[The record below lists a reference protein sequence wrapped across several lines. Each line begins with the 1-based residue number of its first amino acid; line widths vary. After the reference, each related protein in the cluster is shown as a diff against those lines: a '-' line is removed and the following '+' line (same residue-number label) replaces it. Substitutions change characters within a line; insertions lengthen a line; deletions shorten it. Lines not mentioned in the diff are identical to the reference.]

1 MPHIAKWKLLSEEEF
16 ARLVAESH
24 SFLELAEKIGYVKT
38 GGGTQSSLKRGVKER
53 GLDTSHFT
61 GQAWNRGNYD
71 YSSFTKGSVKK
82 NGKTTLKP
90 LVVLRG
96 HKCEK
101 CGLSEWLGEP
111 IKLEIHHINGDRSDN
126 SLENLIMLCPNC
138 HSYTNTFCYK
148 TKKVNIAEKDFVQ
161 ALQESKSIHSA
172 LLQLGLTPAA
182 GNYVRAREL
191 IHRYN
196 ITHLLEEHQDRK
208 LLE

>member
-61 GQAWNRGNYD
+61 GQAWNKGNYD
-71 YSSFTKGSVKK
+71 YSSFIKGTVKK

-90 LVVLRG
+90 LIALRG
-96 HKCEK
+96 QKCEQ
-101 CGLSEWLGEP
+101 CGLTEWLGQS
-111 IKLEIHHINGDRSDN
+111 INLEIHHKNGDRSDN
-126 SLENLIMLCPNC
+126 TLENLILLCPNC
-138 HSYTNTFCYK
+138 HSYTNSFCYK
-148 TKKVNIAEKDFVQ
+148 TKKIKVTEEDFVQ
-161 ALQESKSIHSA
+161 SLKANKTIHKALI
-172 LLQLGLTPAA
+172 QLGLTPSA
-182 GNYVRAREL
+182 GNYTRAREL

-196 ITHLLEEHQDRK
+196 IVHLLEGAPR
-208 LLE
+208 